1 MVPGGRKIKEFKKM
15 KNITKWLGASVVL
28 GLLSLASQR
37 ADAVLQMSYTTDST
51 YLVGTVIPGT
61 LGGGGQAQRDADMT
75 NTLLGMGLQTQMG
88 PNPGV
93 MGDPLYSRTTWPAGP
108 PATATGAVA
117 VSGLGSG
124 TGNVFITLTGTYQYL
139 VAAYD
144 GQNSGVAVWDIS
156 TIAAGTTIE
165 IYGYAKPEV
174 VGGLETGNLLGSDHA
189 QQGYFRITSYTLLNP
204 LSVPDGGATVMLL
217 GGALGALCMARCF
230 IRR

>member
-1 MVPGGRKIKEFKKM
+1 MRM
-15 KNITKWLGASVVL
+15 KNITKWLGASVAF
-28 GLLSLASQR
+28 GLLSLATQR
-37 ADAVLQMSYTTDST
+37 ADAVLQMSYTTDSQ
-51 YLVGTVIPGT
+51 YLVGTVLPG
-61 LGGGGQAQRDADMT
+61 LEGNGGQAQRDADMT

-93 MGDPLYSRTTWPAGP
+93 AGNPLYSRATWPGGD

-117 VSGLGSG
+117 VSGLGGG

-144 GQNSGVAVWDIS
+144 GQNSGVAVWNIS

-174 VGGLETGNLLGSDHA
+174 VNGQETGNLLGSDHA
-189 QQGYFRITSYTLLNP
+189 QQGYYRITSYTLLNP
-204 LSVPDGGATVMLL
+204 TGGVPDGGATVMLL
-217 GGALGALCMARCF
+217 GAALGALGMV
-230 IRR
+230 RRYLAS

>member
-1 MVPGGRKIKEFKKM
+1 M
-15 KNITKWLGASVVL
+15 KNITKWLAASVVF
-28 GLLSLASQR
+28 GLLSLATQR

-61 LGGGGQAQRDADMT
+61 LGGSGQAQRDADMT
-75 NTLLGMGLQTQMG
+75 NTLLGMGLQTHMG

-144 GQNSGVAVWDIS
+144 GQNSGVAVWNIS
-156 TIAAGTTIE
+156 SFAAGTTIE

-174 VGGLETGNLLGSDHA
+174 VGGLETGNLLGSDTA
-189 QQGYFRITSYTLLNP
+189 QQGYYRITSYTLLNP
-204 LSVPDGGATVMLL
+204 LGGVPDGGATVMLL
-217 GGALGALCMARCF
+217 GAALGALGMV
-230 IRR
+230 RRYLTR